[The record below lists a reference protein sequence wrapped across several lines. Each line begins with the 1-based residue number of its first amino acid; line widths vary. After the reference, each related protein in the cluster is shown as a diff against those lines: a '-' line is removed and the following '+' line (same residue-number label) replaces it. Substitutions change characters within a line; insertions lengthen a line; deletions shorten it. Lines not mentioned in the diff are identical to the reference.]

1 MNESHKKLKQ
11 QYKLTKPDMGIFKI
25 ASAVSSKAYLQ
36 ATQDLRGT
44 MNGALVRLR
53 GGMHPWREL
62 QKEWSEQGEGNFTIE
77 ILEHLPYD
85 KDEAKTDYSEELK
98 ILELIWEEKLQK
110 DGIVLY
116 QKRLPQS

>member
-1 MNESHKKLKQ
+1 MNESHKKLKL
-11 QYKLTKPDMGIFKI
+11 QYKLAKPDMGIFKI
-25 ASAVSSKAYLQ
+25 ASAASRKAYLQ

-44 MNGALVRLR
+44 MNGALARLR

-110 DGIVLY
+110 DGIALY
-116 QKRLPQS
+116 LKRLQQI